1 MGDFQT
7 FTGKVNNFGADG
19 LAFESPFGAKAVF
32 EFVAVMVYFFLVTK
46 GCGSTLPGWFF
57 DAMMITSVFWF
68 NKDAIF
74 TPARIWSDGYNW
86 STMFGTYLNNF
97 AGVFFGINI
106 SNYVFGKN
114 NLKPTFSIE

>member
-1 MGDFQT
+1 MNNKNLVGGLFTLAAQAMATNLACCSDFQK
-7 FTGKVNNFGADG
+7 FTGLEHDFGADG
-19 LAFESPFGAKAVF
+19 LAFSSLFGAAAVF

-74 TPARIWSDGYNW
+74 SPARIWSGGYNW
-86 STMFGTYLNNF
+86 STMFGTY
-97 AGVFFGINI
+97 
-106 SNYVFGKN
+106 
-114 NLKPTFSIE
+114 